1 MIADAVIQAL
11 SAVLAT
17 LIGWIPE
24 WTLPDFMGADAIADA
39 FDWLRD
45 GLGPVAYWV
54 DFSVVFGA
62 VAFWLLLRTSFFAF
76 SVAARIINFIR
87 GAGS

>member
-1 MIADAVIQAL
+1 MITDAIITAL
-11 SAVLAT
+11 SAVLST
-17 LIGWIPE
+17 LLGWIPE
-24 WTLPDFMGADAIADA
+24 WTLPTFMSADSIGDA

-62 VAFWLLLRTSFFAF
+62 VAFWLLLHTSFFAF
-76 SVAARIINFIR
+76 GVAARIINFLR
-87 GAGS
+87 GSG